1 MVSARDA
8 QLSLADQA
16 VRDSV
21 RDLVE
26 KHMRS
31 REQPVKKVRS
41 RTKRG

>member
-31 REQPVKKVRS
+31 REQLVKKVRS